1 MFFSLCSPVVRH
13 STTAAIRRWVVAAV
27 ATLAFGVGANGRV
40 LAADTLAKSGVAMV
54 PQDAAFLSATLRLRE
69 QIDLFLKSNAF
80 AAIQKLPSMVRA
92 LESFEEQQSQP
103 GSPLS
108 IAATFLEMPEN
119 EQAIELLNDMISS
132 DTFLYGEPSCVTF
145 VELLKKLQQAQQTAS
160 ILSMARGNSS
170 FGGLGLNGVGDG
182 FGVDDVIEAEDAELE
197 DVLED
202 ADDGAAA
209 PPVRNRFL
217 PVRFQAADAEEQIS
231 SEQIMAQLI
240 VKTLADNVDSIAMPD
255 IVWGF
260 QTTKL
265 EAAKFQL
272 RRIEVLI
279 KAFSAFIPDFADA
292 LKRQKIAG
300 GEVVSFTLESD
311 KLPWDEL
318 IQTWDDFTHNGA
330 EGVDPDQLEKV
341 LDKLKSLKIVV
352 ALGIIGDR
360 VILSI
365 GDSIEHLNKLSAGG
379 SDQPESL
386 LTTKPFA
393 PLREQQE
400 KRITAISYISKALAQ
415 SLAASADDIEHLA
428 NLVVTLAES
437 ADLPEGAAEEASKD
451 LKRVASGYRK
461 RLPLPGPWMAFSF
474 LNDKGYEGYIWN
486 WSKNL
491 QLDGS
496 KRLEL
501 LEHAGGNPLGAF
513 VVRAK
518 NDPTEFEDFVLWTDM
533 AWSFF
538 QKYLLPKADEES
550 QKSFAEF
557 DEHIAPLGVKLVGIL
572 RKKILPSLADGQIGF
587 VLDAKS
593 KSKRLQKDLPASA
606 DPLPLIEPAIVLALA
621 DPDLFRDGINDLFA
635 LTDELV
641 DEIREVNPDAVPAD
655 YEVPVPFKTKVEGGT
670 VWSFA
675 IPDAGLDEQVQ
686 PAVGIGRDVAV
697 FSLLP
702 KHAARLLE
710 ETPLKTG
717 AELSKFSEPLAGA
730 VALDWPGLID
740 AIQPWVVYLT
750 RYGCVQQQDGEVD
763 PETIL
768 DADAENEQ
776 AKDALQQA
784 AVVFEAL
791 KTLRVAVAETAI
803 QADAIVTHWRNIIRD
818 TN

>member
-1 MFFSLCSPVVRH
+1 MFFSLCAPVRSPN
-13 STTAAIRRWVVAAV
+13 TTVPVGRWVVVAV
-27 ATLAFGVGANGRV
+27 ATLAFGVGANRQI
-40 LAADTLAKSGVAMV
+40 LAANTLAKSGVAMV

-80 AAIQKLPSMVRA
+80 AAIKKLPSMARA
-92 LESFEEQQSQP
+92 LESFEDQQSQP

-132 DTFLYGEPSCVTF
+132 DTFLYGEPSCVIF

-160 ILSMARGNSS
+160 ILGMARGNSS
-170 FGGLGLNGVGDG
+170 FGNLDGLDPNGVGEG
-182 FGVDDVIEAEDAELE
+182 FGVDGVIEAEDAEM
-197 DVLED
+197 ED

-209 PPVRNRFL
+209 PPVHNGFL

-240 VKTLADNVDSIAMPD
+240 VKTLADNVDSIAIPD
-255 IVWGF
+255 LVWGF

-265 EAAKFQL
+265 DAGKFQL
-272 RRIEVLI
+272 RRIEVLV
-279 KAFSAFIPDFADA
+279 KAFSQVIPDFADA

-311 KLPWDEL
+311 KLPWEEL
-318 IQTWDDFTHNGA
+318 VQNGI
-330 EGVDPDQLEKV
+330 EGVDLDQLGKV
-341 LDKLKSLKIVV
+341 LDKLRSLKIVV

-365 GDSIEHLNKLSAGG
+365 GDSIEHLDKLSVGG
-379 SDQPESL
+379 NEKRESL
-386 LTTKPFA
+386 FTTKAFA

-400 KRITAISYISKALAQ
+400 KRITAISYISKALAS
-415 SLAASADDIEHLA
+415 SLAASAEDIEQLA
-428 NLVVTLAES
+428 NLCETLAES
-437 ADLPEGAAEEASKD
+437 ADLPAGAAEEARKN

-461 RLPLPGPWMAFSF
+461 RLPVPGPWVAFSF
-474 LNDKGYEGYIWN
+474 LNEKGYEGYVWN

-491 QLDGS
+491 PIDGS

-518 NDPTEFEDFVLWTDM
+518 NDPTQFEDLVLWTDM

-538 QKYLLPKADEES
+538 QKYLLPKADPRS
-550 QKSFAEF
+550 QEKFAEF
-557 DEHIAPLGVKLVGIL
+557 DEHIAPLGLKSVDIL

-593 KSKRLQKDLPASA
+593 QSKRVQKDLPASV
-606 DPLPLIEPAIVLALA
+606 DPLPLIEPAIILGLA

-641 DEIREVNPDAVPAD
+641 DEIREVIPDAVPAD
-655 YEVPVPFKTKVEGGT
+655 YEVPEPLKTKVGGGT

-675 IPDAGLDEQVQ
+675 IPNAGLDEQVQ
-686 PAVGIGRDVAV
+686 PAICIGKEAAV

-710 ETPLKTG
+710 KTPLETG

-730 VALDWPGLID
+730 AALDWPGLIE
-740 AIQPWVVYLT
+740 AIQPWVVYVT
-750 RYGCVQQQDGEVD
+750 RYGCVQQQEGEVD

-768 DADAENEQ
+768 DADVENEQ
-776 AKDALQQA
+776 AKDALQHA
-784 AVVFEAL
+784 VVVFEAL
-791 KTLRVAVAETAI
+791 KTLRVAVAETVI
-803 QADAIVTHWRNIIRD
+803 GTDATVTHWRNIIRD
-818 TN
+818 AE